1 MKKFFKYF
9 AILIVL
15 LFVAQFAPR
24 PTDVWA
30 QSSDYLWSLF
40 IRNALTM
47 QPDGSTS
54 TQSSEIYFFDTGN
67 YIYASADG
75 KMAYVADGTST
86 DDHTFTGTV
95 TISDEVTLASTVAG
109 VDTFTTTAA
118 ADTVLISGAAAT
130 DHYFLTAKGGS
141 VDQQDVLQAEAK
153 ADTLIVHRLAS
164 GASGLVYNWL
174 RLN

>member
-9 AILIVL
+9 AVLIILL
-15 LFVAQFAPR
+15 LVAQFAPR

-30 QSSDYLWSLF
+30 QSSDYFMSLF
-40 IRNALTM
+40 VRQRIVM
-47 QPDGSTS
+47 SPDATTS
-54 TQSSEIYFFDTGN
+54 TQSAEIYFFDTGN

-75 KMAYVADGTST
+75 KMGYVADGTGS

-109 VDTFTTTAA
+109 VDTFTTTAT

-130 DHYFLTAKGGS
+130 DHYFLTAHGGS

-164 GASGLVYNWL
+164 GASGLVYSWL